1 MIQSRIPLIAGG
13 SLFAI
18 VLTFYHYFVMSFAA
32 SLVGTA
38 VMTSLLLVFLFRK
51 KSEPAKEAEEPVAEA
66 AFVDSLEELRH
77 LEAHGGHLQLMNAQ
91 VSASSEQVGTQLMEM
106 VQDID
111 SQKEIIQVFGD
122 RLGKINGMIQNLDSI
137 IEITSHTAADVTVL
151 SNSGMQ
157 KAADFSE
164 VFSRIVAI
172 SDEFAAYNQSLVVKM
187 REVTKALSSI
197 DYIAN
202 QTNLL
207 ALNAA
212 IEAARAGKH
221 GAGFGIV
228 ADEIR
233 KLSAQ
238 VKESAIAIELIVED
252 VHKSILS
259 QETAFDLNQEIL
271 QDGKQKG
278 QEMNGIF
285 KEVMTAVNHLADQS
299 NEVKRDSAE
308 VETENQL
315 LIDRMNEILE
325 LTEKL
330 SMRTEGSA
338 EITMEQQSHLMELEM
353 TASTIKEHI
362 QAIQQKLKDQTG
374 VHENVAWIRPAV
386 IRDREELKEAK

>member
-1 MIQSRIPLIAGG
+1 MSRSRWTVIAGV

-18 VLTFYHYFVMSFAA
+18 LLTVYQYFLPSFAA
-32 SLVGTA
+32 ALAGTVIPSCLA
-38 VMTSLLLVFLFRK
+38 VILLLRK
-51 KSEPAKEAEEPVAEA
+51 KEDTGEEIEEPAA
-66 AFVDSLEELRH
+66 APAITASLEELRH
-77 LEAHGGHLQLMNAQ
+77 LEAHGGHLQMMNSQ

-111 SQKEIIQVFGD
+111 TQKEIIHIFGD

-137 IEITSHTAADVTVL
+137 IEVTSHTASDVTGL
-151 SNSGMQ
+151 SKSGMQ
-157 KAADFSE
+157 KAAAFSQ
-164 VFSRIVAI
+164 VFARIVAI
-172 SDEFAAYNQSLVVKM
+172 TDEFGAYNQSLIGKM
-187 REVTKALSSI
+187 KEVTKALSSI

-238 VKESAIAIELIVED
+238 VKESAIAIERIVED

-259 QETAFDLNQEIL
+259 QETAFELNQEIL
-271 QDGKQKG
+271 NEGREKG
-278 QEMNGIF
+278 QEMDGIF
-285 KEVMTAVNHLADQS
+285 KEVMTAVDHLAEQS

-308 VETENQL
+308 VETENQQ
-315 LIDRMNEILE
+315 LIDRMNEILD
-325 LTEKL
+325 LTETL
-330 SMRTEGSA
+330 SAKTEGSA

-353 TASTIKEHI
+353 TAATIEEHI
-362 QAIQQKLKDQTG
+362 HAIQQKLKEQTG
-374 VHENVAWIRPAV
+374 VHENVAWIRPAA
-386 IRDREELKEAK
+386 IREREELKEAK